1 MNLSDSSTVSH
12 ADTWPRDLL
21 AAWSLIT
28 TRTAVQAAQSAT
40 AEQVRSLR
48 VLVTQM
54 SAQVEADQWE
64 SVTAAT
70 YFGIAEAGGNEVY
83 ESLVYDLWHEL
94 IGAGDRWDV
103 AARLWP
109 LRHWVEQSLQAVIE
123 HIVASEVAAAGAAMD
138 AHLRTVL
145 STLEG

>member
-12 ADTWPRDLL
+12 ADTWPRDLF

-28 TRTAVQAAQSAT
+28 TRTAVQAAHSAT
-40 AEQVRSLR
+40 TEQIRSLR

-64 SVTAAT
+64 SVAAAT
-70 YFGIAEAGGNEVY
+70 YTGIAEASGNEVY
-83 ESLVYDLWHEL
+83 GSLVYDLWHEL

-109 LRHWVEQSLQAVIE
+109 LRQWVEQSLQVVIE
-123 HIVASEVAAAGAAMD
+123 HIIAGEGTAAGAAMD

-145 STLEG
+145 STLDG

>member
-1 MNLSDSSTVSH
+1 MNLSDSPTVSH
-12 ADTWPRDLL
+12 ADTWPRDVL

-28 TRTAVQAAQSAT
+28 TRTATQAARVAT
-40 AEQVRSLR
+40 TEQVRSLR

-70 YFGIAEAGGNEVY
+70 YFGIAEASGNEVY
-83 ESLVYDLWHEL
+83 ESLVYDFWHAL

-109 LRHWVEQSLQAVIE
+109 LRNWVEQSLQTVIE
-123 HIVASEVAAAGAAMD
+123 HIVAGDGPAAGAAMD
-138 AHLRTVL
+138 AHVRALV
-145 STLEG
+145 STLDA